1 MKLKILVN
9 DPLAPDAITILK
21 GAGLDVDEREYSKV
35 DLPKYIGEYDGIIVR
50 SATKVTK
57 EVIDAGKKLK
67 VIGRAGVGLDN
78 IDLNAAKARGI
89 AVLSTPTANAISVAE
104 LVFGFMISVSRHI
117 VTGTTTLRDGKWE
130 KKALDGVELYGK
142 TLGIIGFGNIGA
154 EVAKRA
160 FAFGMKVITYDVI
173 QNKRGLDVEFVPLN
187 DLLKN
192 SDYITVHLPLLD
204 STKHMI
210 SDDQFSMMKKSAIFV
225 HAARG
230 GIVDDKALLNALK
243 SGKIAGAALDVF
255 EAEPLDDVDREIV
268 SMPNVVATPHLGAST
283 IEAQGRVGREIAE
296 KVVEFFKGVK

>member
-1 MKLKILVN
+1 MKFKVLVN
-9 DPLAPDAITILK
+9 DPLAPDAIKILK
-21 GAGLDVDEREYSKV
+21 GASLDVEEREYSKE
-35 DLPKYIGEYDGIIVR
+35 DLPKHIGEYDGIIVR

-57 EVIDAGKKLK
+57 EVIEAGKKLK

-78 IDLNAAKARGI
+78 IDLNAAKARNI
-89 AVLSTPTANAISVAE
+89 IVLSTPTANSISVAE
-104 LVFGFMISVSRHI
+104 LVFGFMISVSRHL
-117 VTGTTTLRDGKWE
+117 VTGTVTLRDGKWE
-130 KKALDGVELYGK
+130 KKNLDGVELYGK
-142 TLGIIGFGNIGA
+142 ILGIVGFGNIGA
-154 EVAKRA
+154 EVAKRG

-204 STKHMI
+204 STKHII
-210 SDDQFSMMKKSAIFV
+210 SDGQFSMMKKSAIFV

-243 SGKIAGAALDVF
+243 IGKIAGAGLDVF
-255 EAEPLDDVDREIV
+255 ETEPLDEIGRQIV

-283 IEAQGRVGREIAE
+283 EEAQGRVGREIAD
-296 KVVEFFKGVK
+296 KIVEFFKGVK